1 MKNFLSPENISLS
14 SSSQFKEMIKS
25 TSEMNG
31 CPVTNLLQ
39 SQTKSIW
46 LSSENLP
53 QEITI
58 NLLSK
63 YLISFPQKIS
73 AIGIYCWHAYPT
85 NPKLV
90 EIQISKNGIVY
101 NSLGNFELCQKP
113 GQQLFQLD
121 DNSNTIFDENVNFIS
136 IKIIIKETFGGKR
149 TYINNLY
156 LYEEINYD
164 NLNIKND
171 VSEESKNQL
180 TNINEEEDSSS
191 VIYLRESREKNLPR
205 SNFSTIK
212 SNIINN
218 NNNNKINNNN
228 ILNTKI
234 TQTDLSEDL
243 LDLKSKELNVNLNN
257 NIINNNNILTNINN
271 NNNNLTSN
279 LFTSYNNIL
288 ISDSEL
294 SEQKKIFNKDNTNF
308 NYKNSTSQ
316 IIEVEEEKE
325 KSSVFNSYKNS
336 ANKNK
341 NFINNNINNF
351 NNNNFK
357 TNNKNNNNIL
367 NEYINYNNNTNENE
381 NHNENESTKYTE
393 LKTDYEIFKK
403 MSKENFDKLS
413 NKINNMETEINNLKL
428 SIKNIENNLNLLVEE
443 QNRQNQS
450 NNLYILEECKNM
462 INEKIVALLT
472 NCNLNYIN
480 NKNNNNNNNNMNNN
494 INNNDIYFNENDSY
508 LSVPR
513 QSNFTYYNL
522 DDINSINN
530 INNNNN
536 QINNNNNNN
545 NNINDL
551 LLEEIN
557 YDEKDNISQF
567 NINNSPNINNNN
579 NNYNDSKLND
589 FEKKIDSQIEEK
601 FQDFSNRLGKK
612 ITDSLLK
619 PSIIQLENF
628 MKGNLNEVKNSLRK
642 VELLKNK
649 KFNNFNN
656 NFNNNI
662 EENKNFTNK
671 IIFNSLNASNSNRRN
686 NKTMFN
692 NNNSNFNYNNIN
704 NNNTSSANVS
714 IK

>member
-1 MKNFLSPENISLS
+1 MKNFLSPENFSLS
-14 SSSQFKEMIKS
+14 SSSQFKEIIKS
-25 TSEMNG
+25 SSEMNG

-53 QEITI
+53 QEII
-58 NLLSK
+58 LNLSSK

-90 EIQISKNGIVY
+90 EIQVSKNGIVF

-121 DNSNTIFDENVNFIS
+121 DSLNIIDENGFIS

-180 TNINEEEDSSS
+180 TNINEEDDSSS

-218 NNNNKINNNN
+218 NNNKFNSV
-228 ILNTKI
+228 LNTKI
-234 TQTDLSEDL
+234 IQTDLSEDL

-257 NIINNNNILTNINN
+257 NNNNILTNVNN

-341 NFINNNINNF
+341 NFINNNINKINNSNNK
-351 NNNNFK
+351 NNNN
-357 TNNKNNNNIL
+357 NNNNIL
-367 NEYINYNNNTNENE
+367 NEYINCNNNTNENE
-381 NHNENESTKYTE
+381 NDVIKYTE

-413 NKINNMETEINNLKL
+413 NKINKMETEINSLKL

-450 NNLYILEECKNM
+450 NNFYILEECKNM

-480 NKNNNNNNNNMNNN
+480 NNNNNNNNINNNNNNNNNNN
-494 INNNDIYFNENDSY
+494 EIYFNENDSY

-522 DDINSINN
+522 DDINSNNN
-530 INNNNN
+530 INN
-536 QINNNNNNN
+536 QIENNNNN
-545 NNINDL
+545 NDL

-557 YDEKDNISQF
+557 YNDEKDNNSQF
-567 NINNSPNINNNN
+567 NINNSPININNNN

-601 FQDFSNRLGKK
+601 FQDFSNKLGKK

-649 KFNNFNN
+649 KYYKF
-656 NFNNNI
+656 NNI

-671 IIFNSLNASNSNRRN
+671 IIFNSLNTSNSNRRN

-692 NNNSNFNYNNIN
+692 NNNSNFNYNNN
-704 NNNTSSANVS
+704 NNSSSANVS

>member
-1 MKNFLSPENISLS
+1 MKNFLSPENFSLS
-14 SSSQFKEMIKS
+14 SSSQFKEIIKS
-25 TSEMNG
+25 SSEMNG

-53 QEITI
+53 QEII
-58 NLLSK
+58 LNLSSK

-90 EIQISKNGIVY
+90 EIQVSKNGIVF

-121 DNSNTIFDENVNFIS
+121 DSLNIIDENGFIS

-171 VSEESKNQL
+171 ISEESKNQL
-180 TNINEEEDSSS
+180 TNINEEDDSSS

-218 NNNNKINNNN
+218 NNNNKFNSV
-228 ILNTKI
+228 LNTKI
-234 TQTDLSEDL
+234 IQTDLSEDL

-257 NIINNNNILTNINN
+257 NNNNILTNVNN

-341 NFINNNINNF
+341 NFINNNINKINNSNNK
-351 NNNNFK
+351 NNNN
-357 TNNKNNNNIL
+357 NNNNNIL
-367 NEYINYNNNTNENE
+367 NEYINCNNNNSNENE
-381 NHNENESTKYTE
+381 NDVIKYTE

-413 NKINNMETEINNLKL
+413 NKINKMETEINSLKL

-450 NNLYILEECKNM
+450 NNFYILEECKNM

-480 NKNNNNNNNNMNNN
+480 NNNNNNNNN
-494 INNNDIYFNENDSY
+494 INNNNNNEIYFNENDSY

-522 DDINSINN
+522 DDINSNNN
-530 INNNNN
+530 INN
-536 QINNNNNNN
+536 QIENNNNN
-545 NNINDL
+545 NDL

-557 YDEKDNISQF
+557 YNDEKDNNSQF
-567 NINNSPNINNNN
+567 NINNSPININNN

-601 FQDFSNRLGKK
+601 FQDFSNKLGKK

-649 KFNNFNN
+649 KYYKF
-656 NFNNNI
+656 NNI

-671 IIFNSLNASNSNRRN
+671 IIFNSLNTSNSNRRN

-692 NNNSNFNYNNIN
+692 NNNSNFNYNNN
-704 NNNTSSANVS
+704 NNSSSANVS

>member
-1 MKNFLSPENISLS
+1 MKNFLSPENFSLS
-14 SSSQFKEMIKS
+14 SSSQFKEIIKS
-25 TSEMNG
+25 SSEMNG

-53 QEITI
+53 QEII
-58 NLLSK
+58 LNLSSK

-90 EIQISKNGIVY
+90 EIQISKNGIVF

-121 DNSNTIFDENVNFIS
+121 DSLNIIDENGFIS

-180 TNINEEEDSSS
+180 TNINEEDDSSS

-218 NNNNKINNNN
+218 NNNNKFNSV
-228 ILNTKI
+228 LNTKI
-234 TQTDLSEDL
+234 IQTDLSEDL

-257 NIINNNNILTNINN
+257 NNNNILTNVNN

-341 NFINNNINNF
+341 NFINNNINKINNSNNK
-351 NNNNFK
+351 NNN
-357 TNNKNNNNIL
+357 NNNNIL
-367 NEYINYNNNTNENE
+367 NEYINCNNNTNENE
-381 NHNENESTKYTE
+381 NDVIKYTE

-413 NKINNMETEINNLKL
+413 NKINKMETEINSLKL

-450 NNLYILEECKNM
+450 NNFYILEECKNM

-480 NKNNNNNNNNMNNN
+480 NNNNNNNN
-494 INNNDIYFNENDSY
+494 INNNNNNNEIYFNENDSY

-522 DDINSINN
+522 DDINSNNN
-530 INNNNN
+530 INN
-536 QINNNNNNN
+536 QIENNNNN
-545 NNINDL
+545 NDL

-557 YDEKDNISQF
+557 YNDEKDNNSQF
-567 NINNSPNINNNN
+567 NINNSPININNNN

-601 FQDFSNRLGKK
+601 FQDFSNKLGKK

-649 KFNNFNN
+649 KYYK
-656 NFNNNI
+656 FNNNI

-671 IIFNSLNASNSNRRN
+671 IIFNSLNTSNSNRRN

-692 NNNSNFNYNNIN
+692 NNNSNFNYNNN
-704 NNNTSSANVS
+704 NNSSSANVS

>member
-1 MKNFLSPENISLS
+1 MKNFLSPENFSLS
-14 SSSQFKEMIKS
+14 SSSQFKEIIKS
-25 TSEMNG
+25 SSEMNG

-53 QEITI
+53 QEII
-58 NLLSK
+58 LNLSSK

-90 EIQISKNGIVY
+90 EIQVSKNGIVF

-121 DNSNTIFDENVNFIS
+121 DSLNIIDENGFIS

-171 VSEESKNQL
+171 ISEESKNQL
-180 TNINEEEDSSS
+180 TNINEEDDSSS

-218 NNNNKINNNN
+218 NNNNKFNSV
-228 ILNTKI
+228 LNTKI
-234 TQTDLSEDL
+234 IQTDLSEDL

-257 NIINNNNILTNINN
+257 NNNNILTNVNN

-341 NFINNNINNF
+341 NFINNNINKINNSNNK
-351 NNNNFK
+351 NNNN
-357 TNNKNNNNIL
+357 NNNNNIL
-367 NEYINYNNNTNENE
+367 NEYINCNNNNSNENE
-381 NHNENESTKYTE
+381 NDVIKYTE

-413 NKINNMETEINNLKL
+413 NKINKMETEINSLKL

-450 NNLYILEECKNM
+450 NNFYILEECKNM

-480 NKNNNNNNNNMNNN
+480 NNNNNNNNINNNNNNNNE
-494 INNNDIYFNENDSY
+494 IYFNENDSY

-522 DDINSINN
+522 DDINSNNN
-530 INNNNN
+530 INN
-536 QINNNNNNN
+536 QIENNNNN
-545 NNINDL
+545 NDL

-557 YDEKDNISQF
+557 YNDEKDNNSQF
-567 NINNSPNINNNN
+567 NINNSPININNN

-601 FQDFSNRLGKK
+601 FQDFSNKLGKK

-649 KFNNFNN
+649 KYYKF
-656 NFNNNI
+656 NNI

-671 IIFNSLNASNSNRRN
+671 IIFNSLNTSNSNRRN

-692 NNNSNFNYNNIN
+692 NNNSNFNYNNN
-704 NNNTSSANVS
+704 NNSSSANVS

>member
-1 MKNFLSPENISLS
+1 MKNFLSPENFSLS
-14 SSSQFKEMIKS
+14 SSSQFKEIIKS
-25 TSEMNG
+25 SSEMNG

-53 QEITI
+53 QEII
-58 NLLSK
+58 LNLSSK

-90 EIQISKNGIVY
+90 EIQISKNGIVF

-121 DNSNTIFDENVNFIS
+121 DSLNIIDENGFIS

-180 TNINEEEDSSS
+180 TNINEEDDSSS

-218 NNNNKINNNN
+218 NNNNKFNSV
-228 ILNTKI
+228 LNTKI
-234 TQTDLSEDL
+234 IQTDLSEDL

-257 NIINNNNILTNINN
+257 NNNNILTNVNN

-341 NFINNNINNF
+341 NFINNNINKINNSNNK
-351 NNNNFK
+351 NNNN
-357 TNNKNNNNIL
+357 NNNNIL
-367 NEYINYNNNTNENE
+367 NEYINCNNNNSNENE
-381 NHNENESTKYTE
+381 NDVIKYTE

-413 NKINNMETEINNLKL
+413 NKINKMETEINSLKL

-450 NNLYILEECKNM
+450 NNFYILEECKNM

-480 NKNNNNNNNNMNNN
+480 NNNNNNNNI
-494 INNNDIYFNENDSY
+494 INNNNNNEIYFNENDSY

-522 DDINSINN
+522 DDINSNNN
-530 INNNNN
+530 INN
-536 QINNNNNNN
+536 QIENNNNN
-545 NNINDL
+545 NDL

-557 YDEKDNISQF
+557 YNDEKDNNSQF
-567 NINNSPNINNNN
+567 NINNSPININNNN

-601 FQDFSNRLGKK
+601 FQDFSNKLGKK

-649 KFNNFNN
+649 KYYK
-656 NFNNNI
+656 FNNNI

-671 IIFNSLNASNSNRRN
+671 IIFNSLNTSNSNRRN

-692 NNNSNFNYNNIN
+692 NNNSNFNYNNN
-704 NNNTSSANVS
+704 NNSSSANVS

>member
-1 MKNFLSPENISLS
+1 MKNFLSPENFSLS
-14 SSSQFKEMIKS
+14 SSSQFKEIIKS
-25 TSEMNG
+25 SSEMNG

-53 QEITI
+53 QEII
-58 NLLSK
+58 LNLSSK

-90 EIQISKNGIVY
+90 EIQISKNGIVF

-121 DNSNTIFDENVNFIS
+121 DSLNIIDENGFIS

-171 VSEESKNQL
+171 ISEESKNQL
-180 TNINEEEDSSS
+180 TNINEEDDSSS

-218 NNNNKINNNN
+218 NNNNKFNSV
-228 ILNTKI
+228 LNTKI
-234 TQTDLSEDL
+234 IQTDLSEDL

-257 NIINNNNILTNINN
+257 NNNNILTNVNN

-341 NFINNNINNF
+341 NFINNNINKINNSNNK
-351 NNNNFK
+351 NNN
-357 TNNKNNNNIL
+357 NNNNIL
-367 NEYINYNNNTNENE
+367 NEYINCNNNTNENE
-381 NHNENESTKYTE
+381 NDVIKYTE

-413 NKINNMETEINNLKL
+413 NKINKMETEINSLKL

-450 NNLYILEECKNM
+450 NNFYILEECKNM

-480 NKNNNNNNNNMNNN
+480 NNNNNNNN
-494 INNNDIYFNENDSY
+494 INNNNNNNEIYFNENDSY

-522 DDINSINN
+522 DDINSNNN
-530 INNNNN
+530 INN
-536 QINNNNNNN
+536 QIENNNNN
-545 NNINDL
+545 NDL

-557 YDEKDNISQF
+557 YNDEKDNNSQF
-567 NINNSPNINNNN
+567 NINNSPININNNN

-601 FQDFSNRLGKK
+601 FQDFSNKLGKK

-649 KFNNFNN
+649 KYYKF
-656 NFNNNI
+656 NNI

-671 IIFNSLNASNSNRRN
+671 IIFNSLNTSNSNRRN

-692 NNNSNFNYNNIN
+692 NNNSNFNYNNN
-704 NNNTSSANVS
+704 NNSSSANVS

>member
-1 MKNFLSPENISLS
+1 MKNFLSPENFSLS
-14 SSSQFKEMIKS
+14 SSSQFKEIIKS
-25 TSEMNG
+25 SSEMNG

-53 QEITI
+53 QEII
-58 NLLSK
+58 LNLSSK

-90 EIQISKNGIVY
+90 EIQISKNGIVF

-121 DNSNTIFDENVNFIS
+121 DSLNIIDENGFIS

-180 TNINEEEDSSS
+180 TNINEEDDSSS

-218 NNNNKINNNN
+218 NNNNKFNSV
-228 ILNTKI
+228 LNTKI
-234 TQTDLSEDL
+234 IQTDLSEDL

-257 NIINNNNILTNINN
+257 NNNNILTNVNN

-341 NFINNNINNF
+341 NFINNNINKINNSNNK
-351 NNNNFK
+351 NNN
-357 TNNKNNNNIL
+357 NNNNIL
-367 NEYINYNNNTNENE
+367 NEYINCNNNTNENE
-381 NHNENESTKYTE
+381 NDVIKYTE

-413 NKINNMETEINNLKL
+413 NKINKMETEINSLKL

-450 NNLYILEECKNM
+450 NNFYILEECKNM

-480 NKNNNNNNNNMNNN
+480 NNNNNNNNNN
-494 INNNDIYFNENDSY
+494 INNNNNNEIYFNENDSY

-522 DDINSINN
+522 DDINSNNN
-530 INNNNN
+530 INN
-536 QINNNNNNN
+536 QIENNNNN
-545 NNINDL
+545 NDL

-557 YDEKDNISQF
+557 YNDEKDNNSQF
-567 NINNSPNINNNN
+567 NINNSPININNNN

-601 FQDFSNRLGKK
+601 FQDFSNKLGKK

-649 KFNNFNN
+649 KYYK
-656 NFNNNI
+656 FNNNI

-671 IIFNSLNASNSNRRN
+671 IIFNSLNTSNSNRRN

-692 NNNSNFNYNNIN
+692 NNNSNFNYNNN
-704 NNNTSSANVS
+704 NNSSSANVS

>member
-1 MKNFLSPENISLS
+1 MKNFLSPENFSLS
-14 SSSQFKEMIKS
+14 SSSQFKEIIKS
-25 TSEMNG
+25 SSEMNG

-53 QEITI
+53 QEII
-58 NLLSK
+58 LNLSSK

-90 EIQISKNGIVY
+90 EIQISKNGIVF

-121 DNSNTIFDENVNFIS
+121 DSLNIIDENGFIS

-180 TNINEEEDSSS
+180 TNINEEDDSSS

-218 NNNNKINNNN
+218 NNNNKFNSV
-228 ILNTKI
+228 LNTKI
-234 TQTDLSEDL
+234 IQTDLSEDL

-257 NIINNNNILTNINN
+257 NNNNILTNVNN

-341 NFINNNINNF
+341 NFINNNINKINNSNNK
-351 NNNNFK
+351 NNNN
-357 TNNKNNNNIL
+357 NNNNIL
-367 NEYINYNNNTNENE
+367 NEYINCNNNNSNENE
-381 NHNENESTKYTE
+381 NDVIKYTE

-413 NKINNMETEINNLKL
+413 NKINKMETEINSLKL

-450 NNLYILEECKNM
+450 NNFYILEECKNM

-480 NKNNNNNNNNMNNN
+480 NNNNNNNNINNNNNNNNE
-494 INNNDIYFNENDSY
+494 IYFNENDSY

-522 DDINSINN
+522 DDINSNNN
-530 INNNNN
+530 INN
-536 QINNNNNNN
+536 QIENNNNN
-545 NNINDL
+545 NDL

-557 YDEKDNISQF
+557 YNDEKDNNSQF
-567 NINNSPNINNNN
+567 NINNSPININNNN

-601 FQDFSNRLGKK
+601 FQDFSNKLGKK

-649 KFNNFNN
+649 KYYK
-656 NFNNNI
+656 FNNNI

-671 IIFNSLNASNSNRRN
+671 IIFNSLNTSNSNRRN

-692 NNNSNFNYNNIN
+692 NNNSNFNYNNN
-704 NNNTSSANVS
+704 NNSSSANVS

>member
-1 MKNFLSPENISLS
+1 MKNFLSPENFSLS
-14 SSSQFKEMIKS
+14 SSSQFKEIIKS
-25 TSEMNG
+25 SSEMNG

-53 QEITI
+53 QEII
-58 NLLSK
+58 LNLSSK

-90 EIQISKNGIVY
+90 EIQISKNGIVF

-121 DNSNTIFDENVNFIS
+121 DSLNIIDENGFIS

-180 TNINEEEDSSS
+180 TNINEEDDSSS

-218 NNNNKINNNN
+218 NNNNKFNSV
-228 ILNTKI
+228 LNTKI
-234 TQTDLSEDL
+234 IQTDLSEDL

-257 NIINNNNILTNINN
+257 NNNNILTNVNN

-341 NFINNNINNF
+341 NFINNNINKINNSNNK
-351 NNNNFK
+351 NNN
-357 TNNKNNNNIL
+357 NNNNIL
-367 NEYINYNNNTNENE
+367 NEYINCNNNSNENE
-381 NHNENESTKYTE
+381 NDVIKYTE

-413 NKINNMETEINNLKL
+413 NKINKMETEINSLKL

-450 NNLYILEECKNM
+450 NNFYILEECKNM

-480 NKNNNNNNNNMNNN
+480 NNNNNNNNINNNNNNNNE
-494 INNNDIYFNENDSY
+494 IYFNENDSY

-522 DDINSINN
+522 DDINSNNN
-530 INNNNN
+530 INN
-536 QINNNNNNN
+536 QIENNNNN
-545 NNINDL
+545 NDL

-557 YDEKDNISQF
+557 YNDEKDNNSQF
-567 NINNSPNINNNN
+567 NINNSPININNNN

-601 FQDFSNRLGKK
+601 FQDFSNKLGKK

-649 KFNNFNN
+649 KYYK
-656 NFNNNI
+656 FNNNI

-671 IIFNSLNASNSNRRN
+671 IIFNSLNTSNSNRRN

-692 NNNSNFNYNNIN
+692 NNNSNFNYNNN
-704 NNNTSSANVS
+704 NNSSSANVS